1 MLIIGLEGVHPSA
14 HERGLLRRPE
24 VSGVILFRRNY
35 AGREQL
41 RALVEQLRDSR
52 PEPLLVCVDQEGGP
66 VQRLTGEGIFR
77 LPPLA
82 PLGALWGSDPGA
94 ARALAREHAWLM
106 ASEVL
111 ALGLDLSFAPVA
123 DLARGN
129 RAIGLRALHAEPV
142 VAAELTAEYVA
153 GMREA
158 GMASTLKHFPGHG
171 SIPEDTHY
179 EAAVDPRP
187 LQMLREADLLPFR
200 SGIAAGADAVMMA
213 HVTYPE
219 VDALPA
225 GYSRRWIE
233 GVLRGELGF
242 SGLVVSDD
250 IGMAGAEGAGAVTAR
265 VRAHLDAGCD
275 LVLACAPALV
285 DEALAAC
292 EGYPPCA
299 AERLA
304 RLLPRRAPAWEDLL
318 VDERHAACRAKLALL
333 CPREDDHA

>member
-1 MLIIGLEGVHPSA
+1 MLIIGLEGLHQSA
-14 HERGLLRRPE
+14 HERALLRRPE

-41 RALVEQLRDSR
+41 RTLIEQLRDSR

-66 VQRLTGEGIFR
+66 VQRLTGEGVFR

-82 PLGALWGSDPGA
+82 PLGALWDTDPA
-94 ARALAREHAWLM
+94 QARARVSEHAWLM

-129 RAIGLRALHAEPV
+129 RAIGERALHADPQV
-142 VAAELTAEYVA
+142 TAALTVAYVE
-153 GMREA
+153 GMHEA
-158 GMASTLKHFPGHG
+158 GMAATLKHFPGHG
-171 SIPEDTHY
+171 SVPEDTHH

-187 LQMLREADLLPFR
+187 LQTLREADLLPFR
-200 SGIAAGADAVMMA
+200 EGIAAGAEAVMMA
-213 HVTYPE
+213 HVSYPA
-219 VDALPA
+219 VDDRPA
-225 GYSRRWIE
+225 GYSSRWIE
-233 GVLRGELGF
+233 DVLRGEFGF
-242 SGLVVSDD
+242 GGLVVSDD
-250 IGMAGAEGAGAVTAR
+250 IGMAAAEGAGAVAAR
-265 VRAHLDAGCD
+265 VRAHLGAGCD

-292 EGYPPCA
+292 EGYTPCA

-304 RLLPRRAPAWEDLL
+304 RLLPRRAPVWEDLL
-318 VDERHAACRAKLALL
+318 VDERHAACRAKLAPL
-333 CPREDDHA
+333 CPRDDAYA